1 MKRLSYLLAAFAAM
15 TALVAC
21 QVEKIEPE
29 TPVASVQGFT
39 LTAGYGDPSSKVAF
53 DAEGLDMKWIPDDI
67 LYMIDPN
74 GSNRPIILTTDI
86 TEPAKVAKFH
96 TDEVVATGSYIVV
109 NTQNTLDAQLEAYP
123 TLKSSP
129 SGLEDLI
136 RVYGSVSVEKGQ
148 TSAEIT
154 LHQLYTMLSFNFSN
168 MPDGFENGL
177 NLGIAVVADGLP
189 SLNLGKITADGLKTD
204 YSGKFVYMLGAIN
217 AETQYSLIAPANL
230 KNNKIIFFAAGSDA
244 GSNRHVYEVFKDGVD
259 LQAGKCYSISFDFA
273 AESTKHV
280 TLKHASGTNG
290 LSLTNAD
297 DFLAA
302 ALIQW
307 PNSLHLQADV
317 DFSGECFL
325 PLRTSNLQG
334 NGHTLSFIQCGLAK
348 CNYVGVVSDGNVHNL
363 NVEVSIFSGANNV
376 GTLCGRG
383 YCESCKCSE
392 VKVNGNDR
400 VGGLVGYANGEVQN
414 CSLLGVCSIMGNN
427 NVGGIVGYTTYD
439 VKNCVAKPGIGPH
452 SVSGHAYVG
461 GIAGA
466 AGSAL
471 ECGFEGYVTGSD
483 NNIGG
488 VTGSG
493 ACTRCY
499 CAGDVSGH
507 DHVGGVSGCSG
518 CTDCYHIGDVLGGEY
533 SSTDFYVAGISGT
546 DAEYPA
552 VSGCYS
558 FGTVNTNCG
567 ICMNTPAAELASTN
581 LTSTANLYK
590 ETDRSL
596 IDHCAIGTDGRKFV
610 DYLDDVLN
618 GNDAYYDL
626 VWPDIAAG
634 CPILKWQYEGFGVD
648 LTIPGFDIVTL

>member
-53 DAEGLDMKWIPDDI
+53 DAEGLDMKWIPGDI

-74 GSNRPIILTTDI
+74 GSNRPIKLTTDI
-86 TEPAKVAKFH
+86 TDSAKVAKFH

-414 CSLLGVCSIMGNN
+414 CSLHEACTVYGHDY
-427 NVGGIVGYTTYD
+427 VGGIVGQSNYN
-439 VKNCVAKPGIGPH
+439 VSNCLAQSESIIVGGSSYI
-452 SVSGHAYVG
+452 G
-461 GIAGA
+461 GIAG
-466 AGSAL
+466 SASGAV
-471 ECGFEGYVTGSD
+471 ECGFEGRVNGEGSC
-483 NNIGG
+483 IGG
-488 VTGSG
+488 VTGEG
-493 ACTRCY
+493 QCTRCY
-499 CAGDVSGH
+499 CAGDVMGP
-507 DHVGGVSGCSG
+507 DLVGGVSGASG
-518 CTDCYHIGDVLGGEY
+518 CTDCYCIGEVFGGPDL
-533 SSTDFYVAGISGT
+533 SQSGTIGGISGT
-546 DAEYPA
+546 DAESPEVSACYFCGT
-552 VSGCYS
+552 VSG
-558 FGTVNTNCG
+558 GCG

>member
-74 GSNRPIILTTDI
+74 GSNRPIKLTTDI

-109 NTQNTLDAQLEAYP
+109 NTQNTLYAQLEAYP
-123 TLKSSP
+123 TLKDSP
-129 SGLEDLI
+129 SGLEGLI

-154 LHQLYTMLSFNFSN
+154 LHQLYTMLSFNFKN
-168 MPDGFENGL
+168 IPEGL
-177 NLGIAVVADGLP
+177 RSGLTLGMAVTTDGLP
-189 SLNLGKITADGLKTD
+189 SLNQGRIGADGLDTD
-204 YSGKFVYMLGAIN
+204 YSGTFVYMLGKIN
-217 AETQYSLIAPANL
+217 AENGYTLIAPVDL
-230 KNNKIIFFAAGSDA
+230 SNNNIIFFATGSDA
-244 GSNRHVYEVFKDGVD
+244 DSNRHVYEIFKDGTQ
-259 LQAGKCYSISFDFA
+259 LLPGKCYSISFDFSA
-273 AESTKHV
+273 QRTKYV
-280 TLKHASGTNG
+280 KLEYASGG
-290 LSLTNAD
+290 MILKSAD
-297 DFLAA
+297 DFFAA
-302 ALIQW
+302 ALCQW
-307 PNSLHLQADV
+307 TNTVQLQADV
-317 DFSGECFL
+317 DFSGKCFL
-325 PLRTSNLQG
+325 PLNASNIQG
-334 NGHTLSFIQCGLAK
+334 NGHTLSYIQCNLEK
-348 CNYVGVVSDGNVHNL
+348 CNHVGVLDHGNAHNL
-363 NVEVSIFSGANNV
+363 NVKYSYFTGYNRVGAITGSGA
-376 GTLCGRG
+376 
-383 YCESCKCSE
+383 CESCSCTD
-392 VKVNGNDR
+392 VHITGQNY
-400 VGGLVGYANGEVQN
+400 VGGLTGYPNSDVEN

-596 IDHCAIGTDGRKFV
+596 IEHCAIGTDGRKFV
-610 DYLDDVLN
+610 DYLDGVLN
-618 GNDAYYDL
+618 VNDAYYDL

>member
-1 MKRLSYLLAAFAAM
+1 MKQLNYILAAFAAM

-39 LTAGYGDPSSKVAF
+39 LTAGYGEPGSKVAF
-53 DAEGLDMKWIPDDI
+53 DSEGLDMKWTSGDI
-67 LYMIDPN
+67 LYMLDPQGIN
-74 GSNRPIILTTDI
+74 PPIKLTTDI
-86 TEPAKVAKFH
+86 TEPAKVARFH

-109 NTQNTLDAQLEAYP
+109 NNQNTLYAHLEEYS
-123 TLKSSP
+123 TLKDSP
-129 SGLEDLI
+129 SGLNDLI
-136 RVYGSVSVEKGQ
+136 RLHGTVSVEKGQ

-154 LHQLYTMLSFNFSN
+154 LHQLYAMLSFNFAN
-168 MPDGFENGL
+168 IPDGLQDRLTLGMAVATNGL
-177 NLGIAVVADGLP
+177 PILNRGTIGAEGLV
-189 SLNLGKITADGLKTD
+189 TE
-204 YSGKFVYMLGAIN
+204 YSGTFVYMLGAIN
-217 AETQYSLIAPANL
+217 AENGYTLIAPADL
-230 KNNKIIFFAAGSDA
+230 SCNNIIFFATGYDDS
-244 GSNRHVYEVFKDGVD
+244 SNRHVYEIFKSGAE
-259 LQAGKCYSISFDFA
+259 LLAGKCYSINFDFTA
-273 AESTKHV
+273 QSTTYVK
-280 TLKHASGTNG
+280 LERASGG
-290 LSLTNAD
+290 MILKNAD

-302 ALIQW
+302 ALCQW
-307 PNSLHLQADV
+307 TNTVQLQADV
-317 DFSGECFL
+317 DFGGKCFL
-325 PLRTSNLQG
+325 PLNASNLLG
-334 NGHTLSFIQCGLAK
+334 NGHTLSNIQCNLAE
-348 CNYVGVVSDGNVHNL
+348 CDYVGVLSHGNAHNL
-363 NVEVSIFSGANNV
+363 NVSCSYFTGCNRVGAITGSGA
-376 GTLCGRG
+376 
-383 YCESCKCSE
+383 CESCSCTD
-392 VKVNGNDR
+392 VHITGQNY
-400 VGGLVGYANGEVQN
+400 VGGLTGYPNSDVKN

-499 CAGDVSGH
+499 SAGDVSGH

-581 LTSTANLYK
+581 LTSVANLYK
-590 ETDRSL
+590 ETDSSL
-596 IDHCAIGTDGRKFV
+596 AGHCRIGTDGRKFV

-634 CPILKWQYEGFGVD
+634 CPILKWQYEGLGVD